1 METNKDYL
9 MVALLIFMLTTIVS
23 IMLQLTFLA
32 AEHSYT
38 GVAITF
44 AAFTGVS
51 IWMLLTYPLSYFR
64 FLKSRK

>member
-1 METNKDYL
+1 MNINRDYL
-9 MVALLIFMLTTIVS
+9 MVALLILMLTAIVS
-23 IMLQLTFLA
+23 IMSELTVFA

-44 AAFTGVS
+44 AGFTGLS
-51 IWMLLTYPLSYFR
+51 IWMLLTFPLSYFR

>member
-1 METNKDYL
+1 MNINRNYA
-9 MVALLIFMLTTIVS
+9 MVALLILVLTAIVS
-23 IMLQLTFLA
+23 IMSELTILA

-38 GVAITF
+38 GIAIGF

-51 IWMLLTYPLSYFR
+51 VWMLLTFPLSYFR